1 MRGRTNPD
9 TLPGTR
15 EQQRRGRV
23 CEWGGGVSEWER
35 WRGCEDRTRSRAS
48 YQMSNHLCAGN
59 SSEVVNTLAVT
70 PLGSSLDLIHLS
82 QATRDCSAYC
92 GGNACWA
99 HHSPQQVNSDIIG
112 SEEKTHIKTPPHH
125 PKIEELQPGAA
136 KRVCY
141 VWPRQSFSRL
151 RKQLEDWLHI
161 QWSLFARHKTL
172 SCLIQFLRNARQL
185 EINILK
191 PLVIIMWSIPSCSNG
206 AGSIMIKVR
215 CSHHQH
221 IL

>member
-9 TLPGTR
+9 TSRDERAAEDGKSVWV
-15 EQQRRGRV
+15 RRR
-23 CEWGGGVSEWER
+23 SEWER

-92 GGNACWA
+92 GSNACWA

-112 SEEKTHIKTPPHH
+112 SEEKTHIKTPPP
-125 PKIEELQPGAA
+125 PKLKSYSLAQP
-136 KRVCY
+136 R
-141 VWPRQSFSRL
+141 
-151 RKQLEDWLHI
+151 
-161 QWSLFARHKTL
+161 
-172 SCLIQFLRNARQL
+172 
-185 EINILK
+185 
-191 PLVIIMWSIPSCSNG
+191 
-206 AGSIMIKVR
+206 GSAMCGQGKAF
-215 CSHHQH
+215 HA
-221 IL
+221 